1 MRCKTTL
8 GYDGITNM
16 GVLNMSNAENKKRIV
31 ISLPDYLLEEIDVV
45 IGEENV
51 NRSEWIRQ
59 AMRRELVE
67 RKKQNIRESMK
78 RGYAEMANINL
89 RISAESFLVEG
100 EANQTLERLVS
111 GV

>member
-1 MRCKTTL
+1 
-8 GYDGITNM
+8 
-16 GVLNMSNAENKKRIV
+16 MSNTENKKRIV

-45 IGEENV
+45 IEQENV

-67 RKKQNIRESMK
+67 RKKQVIRESMQ

-89 RISAESFLVEG
+89 RISNESFLVEG